1 MQCGATVQDIFRKQQ
16 NFEWRD
22 RGGVWIL
29 LFSEVTLFEYV
40 STILSVIVA
49 LKLKLAV
56 NRIPRSSC
64 GFCHEEMRATKPI

>member
-56 NRIPRSSC
+56 NRIPRSCC